1 MSKCQLDL
9 ACEHHKADAELSS
22 WLCPGSSI
30 HADHLVV
37 DFSVALV
44 ELCISASSKV
54 ACKADLNSSCVTLL
68 SLYLAPV
75 HFC

>member
-1 MSKCQLDL
+1 MSTIRQMQ
-9 ACEHHKADAELSS
+9 SS
-22 WLCPGSSI
+22 LYGFVQAAPSM
-30 HADHLVV
+30 ADHLVV
-37 DFSVALV
+37 DLSVALV

-54 ACKADLNSSCVTLL
+54 ACKADLNSSCVTSL